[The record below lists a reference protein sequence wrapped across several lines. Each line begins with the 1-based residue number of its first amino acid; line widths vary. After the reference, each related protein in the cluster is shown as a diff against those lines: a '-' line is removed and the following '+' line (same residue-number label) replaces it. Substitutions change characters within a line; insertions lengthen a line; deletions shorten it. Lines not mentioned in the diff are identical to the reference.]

1 MEWLVGRDE
10 HVMVEVEVEVGVVV
24 VVVVGHTS
32 RLMVGCQ
39 VIVLISNLNMDRF

>member
-10 HVMVEVEVEVGVVV
+10 HVMVVVEVGVVV